1 MEFDD
6 ISDNREWAQLFDKQK
21 DALQA
26 ASQRRGEQPRDRKP
40 REQLISE
47 FMGRRMAN
55 DIAMAQGKHQ
65 IQQSW
70 VAPPYP
76 PSTAALHCLQKLFIK
91 DLRLE
96 THHRGH
102 YVLLRA
108 ATPSMVMT
116 AVMVIME
123 DEKGH
128 GIPFQLYQ
136 QKADAY
142 RKAKDVIQESHLC
155 ILKEPY
161 FKVQN
166 DGGYGLR
173 VDHVGDLIWLSAD
186 DERVPAAWK
195 PRISDLEIDAMQLKD
210 EGNRALKAGKPY
222 EAGGMQV
229 HTPSY
234 LITTEQIDKDE
245 VAK

>member
-1 MEFDD
+1 MDFDD
-6 ISDNREWAQLFDKQK
+6 NSDRREWAQLLDVQK
-21 DALQA
+21 DTLQA
-26 ASQRRGEQPRDRKP
+26 ANQRRGEQPRDRKP
-40 REQLISE
+40 REQLISD
-47 FMGRRMAN
+47 FKGRRMAN
-55 DIAMAQGKHQ
+55 NLMMAQRKHQ

-76 PSTAALHCLQKLFIK
+76 PSTAASHYLQKLFIK

-96 THHRGH
+96 THHRG
-102 YVLLRA
+102 YNVLLRA

-128 GIPFQLYQ
+128 RLPFQLFQ
-136 QKADAY
+136 QKTDAY
-142 RKAKDVIQESHLC
+142 RTAKDVIQEGYLC

-161 FKVQN
+161 FKVMN

-173 VDHVGDLIWLSAD
+173 VDHVGDIIWLSAD

-195 PRISDLEIDAMQLKD
+195 PRISDLDIDAMQVKD
-210 EGNRALKAGKPY
+210 EGNRALKAGKLY
-222 EAGGMQV
+222 EA
-229 HTPSY
+229 SE
-234 LITTEQIDKDE
+234 L
-245 VAK
+245 

>member
-6 ISDNREWAQLFDKQK
+6 VSDSREWAQLFDKQR

-40 REQLISE
+40 RDQLISD
-47 FMGRRMAN
+47 FMARRMAN
-55 DIAMAQGKHQ
+55 DFFMAQRKHQ

-76 PSTAALHCLQKLFIK
+76 PSTAASHHLQKLFIK

-96 THHRGH
+96 THHRGK

-108 ATPSMVMT
+108 ATPSAVMT

-128 GIPFQLYQ
+128 AVTFQLYQ
-136 QKADAY
+136 QKTNAY
-142 RKAKDVIQESHLC
+142 RTAKDVIQEGHLC

-161 FKVQN
+161 FKVMN
-166 DGGYGLR
+166 DEGYGLR
-173 VDHVGDLIWLSAD
+173 VDHVGDLIWLSVD
-186 DERVPAAWK
+186 DERIPAAWK
-195 PRISDLEIDAMQLKD
+195 PRISDLDVDAMQLKD

-222 EAGGMQV
+222 EAGE
-229 HTPSY
+229 
-234 LITTEQIDKDE
+234 L
-245 VAK
+245 

>member
-1 MEFDD
+1 METDD
-6 ISDNREWAQLFDKQK
+6 VSDIREWAQLLDKQK
-21 DALQA
+21 HALQA
-26 ASQRRGEQPRDRKP
+26 ASQQRGDLPRDRKP
-40 REQLISE
+40 REQLINE

-55 DIAMAQGKHQ
+55 DIAMAQHKYQ
-65 IQQSW
+65 IHQSW

-76 PSTAALHCLQKLFIK
+76 PSIAAMQDLQKLFIK

-96 THHRGH
+96 THHRGY

-123 DEKGH
+123 DEKGN
-128 GIPFQLYQ
+128 GVRFQLYQ

-142 RKAKDVIQESHLC
+142 RTAEDVIQEGHLC

-173 VDHVGDLIWLSAD
+173 VDHVGDLIWLSVD

-195 PRISDLEIDAMQLKD
+195 PRISNLEIDAMQLKY
-210 EGNRALKAGKPY
+210 EGNLALKAGKPY
-222 EAGGMQV
+222 EAGEM
-229 HTPSY
+229 
-234 LITTEQIDKDE
+234 
-245 VAK
+245 